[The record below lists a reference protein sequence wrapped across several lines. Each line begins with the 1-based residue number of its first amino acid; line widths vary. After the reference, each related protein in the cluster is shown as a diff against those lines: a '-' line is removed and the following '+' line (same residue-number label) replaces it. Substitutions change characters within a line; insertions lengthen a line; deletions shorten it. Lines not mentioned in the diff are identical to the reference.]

1 VANAVCA
8 LQEIFND
15 ETVSDS
21 GGNASGR
28 DWLLSKEV
36 IYTLLNR
43 IRDFSEWA
51 QCIILSLAAEYVPEE
66 SVSLSDILCKDGMG
80 VFNVHHGMEGRAPCA
95 INFGLSRTGQP

>member
-1 VANAVCA
+1 VVANAVCA

-15 ETVSDS
+15 ETGSDS

-66 SVSLSDILCKDGMG
+66 SVSLSRWNGC
-80 VFNVHHGMEGRAPCA
+80 V
-95 INFGLSRTGQP
+95 